1 MSEREGMPRES
12 VVRLVAALRQYAEET
27 ERVID
32 VHGTR
37 HGHHKSDLRALSLLM
52 RRQQA
57 RLETTPSDIAKH
69 LNLSSPSA
77 TALVDRLV
85 KHGHAERQRS
95 DVDRRSVRI
104 VATDS
109 ALQEGRAI
117 FVPIAQQSAEAFDE
131 FSDDE
136 LDAAERVL
144 SAATQALLD
153 TLDD

>member
-57 RLETTPSDIAKH
+57 GLETTPSDIAKH

-85 KHGHAERQRS
+85 KHGHAERQCS

-144 SAATQALLD
+144 SAATQALLA
-153 TLDD
+153 TLE